1 MSDPTNPK
9 PGASAEGPGSPEE
22 IVSLNDGGLAG
33 FPFHLLTSADVR
45 SILRVGRFG
54 PVADCGCR
62 GDGNCGCF
70 GTDCPCNKV
79 TSSRDLSIS
88 EFLREREQIIRQLKR
103 QLESQRATDEQIQRL
118 RDEAK
123 P

>member
-1 MSDPTNPK
+1 MSEPKDPKSN
-9 PGASAEGPGSPEE
+9 ASEEGPGSPEQM
-22 IVSLNDGGLAG
+22 VSLNYSQLAG

-45 SILRVGRFG
+45 SILQVGRWG

-70 GTDCPCNKV
+70 GQDCPCNKV

-88 EFLREREQIIRQLKR
+88 EFLREREQIIR
-103 QLESQRATDEQIQRL
+103 
-118 RDEAK
+118 
-123 P
+123 